1 MNYGYINELYKMK
14 IAVYGRPF
22 NDGVALPYIQQ
33 VFDILKHHAVD
44 IYVHPQLHDYLKDT
58 IKSVNYTVLDC
69 TGQLKGFIDLFLT
82 LGGDGTLLDMV
93 TVIRDTGIPVIGIN
107 FGRLGFLASINKNDI
122 AAAINAVVN
131 RQFTLDSRELLS
143 LDSELE
149 IFGKDNF
156 ALNDITIHKRD
167 DSAMITTHVFLDEE
181 FLNSY
186 WGDGIIISTSTGST
200 AYSLSC
206 GGPIIFPQSNSIV
219 LTPNAPHNLNVRP
232 IVLPDTSTL
241 AFDVE
246 CRGNNYLISCDSRT
260 AIIDKTMRFKVTKA
274 GFKLN
279 LIRLNN
285 ESYLSTLRN
294 KLLWGLDV
302 RNY

>member
-1 MNYGYINELYKMK
+1 MK
-14 IAVYGRPF
+14 IAIYGRQF
-22 NDGVALPYIQQ
+22 NPDALPYVQE
-33 VFDILKHHAVD
+33 VFDNLAQHSVEIYIHSQLNEAIGGRVKTIPYKILNPGDK
-44 IYVHPQLHDYLKDT
+44 IEG
-58 IKSVNYTVLDC
+58 I
-69 TGQLKGFIDLFLT
+69 IDLFIT

-93 TVIRDTGIPVIGIN
+93 SVICNTGIPVIGIN

-122 AAAINAVVN
+122 AAAIFAVVN
-131 RQFTLDSRELLS
+131 NNFTLDSRELLS
-143 LDSELE
+143 IGSEQE
-149 IFGKDNF
+149 IFGDGNF

-167 DSAMITTHVFLDEE
+167 DAAMIITRVFLDGE
-181 FLNSY
+181 FLNAY
-186 WGDGIIISTSTGST
+186 WGDGIIISTATGST

-219 LTPNAPHNLNVRP
+219 LTPVSPHNLNVRP
-232 IVLPDTSTL
+232 IILPDSCTL
-241 AFDVE
+241 TFEVE
-246 CRGNNYLISCDSRT
+246 SRSNNYLVTCDSRT
-260 AIIDKTMRFKVTKA
+260 ATIDKPMRFSVQKA

-294 KLLWGLDV
+294 KLLWGLDA